1 MYVVKLTDANHACV
15 LHKELFND
23 RKSGRFCGML
33 IVVECYRKNYETY
46 LLKNQ
51 IYRNGIGVESA
62 DGVSICV

>member
-15 LHKELFND
+15 QHKELFNV
-23 RKSGRFCGML
+23 RKSAKWRGVL
-33 IVVECYRKNYETY
+33 NIPEWYRKNYETY